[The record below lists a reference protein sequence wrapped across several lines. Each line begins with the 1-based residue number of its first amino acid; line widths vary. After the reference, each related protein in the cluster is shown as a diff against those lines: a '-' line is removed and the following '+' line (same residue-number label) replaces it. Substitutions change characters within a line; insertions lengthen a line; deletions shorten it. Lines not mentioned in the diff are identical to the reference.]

1 MGYCFAKGLDSY
13 ILASRKVLFGDE
25 LLEKYSERVNKK
37 QMILIGCLF
46 FFFFFL
52 NNPFF
57 LL

>member
-25 LLEKYSERVNKK
+25 LLEKYSEIVNKK
-37 QMILIGCLF
+37 QMIYLDIQ

-52 NNPFF
+52 NYSFF